1 MPDVKVNGMR
11 IHYELDDFT
20 DSWEQSDTILIQ
32 HGYGRSG
39 KFWYHW
45 VPPLARDY
53 RVLRVDMRGHGQSA
67 DPDDDHPW
75 SVDELLSDIRGVIE
89 ALGLGSVH
97 YVGESVGGILG
108 IALAARWP
116 ELLKSVTLVAAPL
129 SIRPEIQEIF
139 ALGEKDWPTA
149 MEKLGGDGWARGLM
163 GHGAAD
169 PETSKGRVEWGLEE
183 WAKNR
188 PMMLASLAR
197 LAATVN
203 VESLD
208 PVSRDDL
215 LERLNKIR
223 INTTRV
229 CQPRNIRKILLLS
242 RVTIGADV
250 AITSIMIQRLSSL
263 FPEAQIVLIGAAKC
277 AEIYSANSRINI
289 KIVDYNRR
297 GDFIERLSSWHA
309 VLEIIRTETETT
321 PLS

>member
-1 MPDVKVNGMR
+1 MPDVKVNGMQ

-20 DSWEQSDTILIQ
+20 DPWEQSDTILIQ

-67 DPDDDHPW
+67 DPADDHPW

-116 ELLKSVTLVAAPL
+116 ELLKSATLVAAPL

-188 PMMLASLAR
+188 PMMLANLAR

-203 VESLD
+203 VESLL
-208 PVSRDDL
+208 PEVSVPTLILAPAQSLITPMEESIKVRRTIPDS
-215 LERLNKIR
+215 R
-223 INTTRV
+223 ITV
-229 CQPRNIRKILLLS
+229 IDGS
-242 RVTIGADV
+242 WH
-250 AITSIMIQRLSSL
+250 
-263 FPEAQIVLIGAAKC
+263 
-277 AEIYSANSRINI
+277 EIYLDDPDACISALLNFLGS
-289 KIVDYNRR
+289 
-297 GDFIERLSSWHA
+297 
-309 VLEIIRTETETT
+309 LE
-321 PLS
+321 